1 MVGYNKERKKAE
13 KGMKLIMKKITE
25 HKERFK
31 SNEAPKDYIDS
42 FLMAQHK
49 DRETEDSVFNGE
61 ITLVPK
67 QNIKYVK

>member
-13 KGMKLIMKKITE
+13 KGMKLIMMKITE

-61 ITLVPK
+61 ITLVP
-67 QNIKYVK
+67 QQTIKYIL

>member
-31 SNEAPKDYIDS
+31 PDEAPKDYIDS

-49 DRETEDSVFNGE
+49 DGGTEDSIFNGV
-61 ITLVPK
+61 ITFIPK
-67 QNIKYVK
+67 QTINDIL